1 MSPAASPAYVAD
13 SKGTFGGAELRAW
26 AKPLPANGHTLWSWS
41 KAREPWYPT
50 RMSRPSAS
58 VFLASSLDGFIARV
72 DGAIDW
78 LAVVE
83 RPNEDYGIKA
93 FYDSVDT
100 IVMGRKTY
108 DVGLGFEP
116 WPYAKMRCVVVTSDT
131 KRTPRHGEEFYSGE
145 LSPLFERLGAEGAKH
160 IYVDGGIVIAQAL
173 RAGLVDDITVSVI
186 PIVLGEGTPLAPKL
200 GADVGLELVEHR
212 AFESGL
218 VQLKYRVK
226 R

>member
-50 RMSRPSAS
+50 RMSRPPAS

-108 DVGLGFEP
+108 DVGLGFEA

-145 LSPLFERLGAEGAKH
+145 LSALFERLGAEGAKH

-186 PIVLGEGTPLAPKL
+186 PVVLGEGTPLAPKL